1 VYRINSDCPTK
12 LWPALPTY
20 STPYCTAG
28 QNINKVHFHFN
39 SLYQGTCP
47 RCVITCFSLVYPRK
61 HSLAFLVYPRC
72 ELPCF
77 SVGGRGPGIEPAFDD
92 ITKFPLVNEAFLF
105 LFSPRTCAVG
115 CKLSFSLRVTLLTYC
130 RGPGMLCLS
139 LALPALR
146 SLGEGGSGVSLP

>member
-28 QNINKVHFHFN
+28 QIINKVPFHFY
-39 SLYQGTCP
+39 SLSQGTCH
-47 RCVITCFSLVYPRK
+47 RCVLTFFSLVYPRK
-61 HSLAFLVYPRC
+61 HSLAFLVYPQSLSPASAYLLFCRGSR
-72 ELPCF
+72 LPCF

-115 CKLSFSLRVTLLTYC
+115 CKISLSPRTNPLTYLVYPRC
-130 RGPGMLCLS
+130 
-139 LALPALR
+139 
-146 SLGEGGSGVSLP
+146 